1 MGLLDNLK
9 KFFSVGSEREI
20 NFENVNDDFEK
31 EKLSSRIVNLVDKIQ
46 RINSFDSS
54 VWNMSNV
61 STFELKRKSVDELRK
76 ICVSLENRL
85 VVLEGQKK
93 SNNNSRDALE
103 EAKWTGKQIQGMSK
117 SDLDRAQ
124 REDDYR

>member
-124 REDDYR
+124 REDD